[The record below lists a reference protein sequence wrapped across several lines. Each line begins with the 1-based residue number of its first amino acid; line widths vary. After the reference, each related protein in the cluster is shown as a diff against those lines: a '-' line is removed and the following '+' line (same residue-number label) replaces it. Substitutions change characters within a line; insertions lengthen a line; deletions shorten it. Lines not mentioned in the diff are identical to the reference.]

1 MCLSEKRIQI
11 ACPRTTRDKDEDYLA
26 DLILQEQK
34 FGVCILISKT
44 LVGNEKILESKIDD
58 LVKSHLNDGFV
69 KSSPATGGSMRA

>member
-11 ACPRTTRDKDEDYLA
+11 TCPRTTRDKDEDYLA

-44 LVGNEKILESKIDD
+44 LVGNEKILESKI
-58 LVKSHLNDGFV
+58 GEI
-69 KSSPATGGSMRA
+69 